1 MKVGFNK
8 VFGYFIEV
16 SKSQIPLVKE
26 EFGYDRKQTLANCER
41 YITKELKEKEN
52 IILGAEEKI
61 ISLEYKLFMDIREVV
76 KRYVSKLQ
84 RVARI
89 ISEVDM
95 LQSFSIISDNY
106 KFVRPQLTTDRT
118 IKMIDCRHPVV
129 EQVMKDKYIP
139 NDIIMDK
146 TTDILLITGPNMAGK
161 STYMR
166 QCAITV
172 IMAQIGCFVP
182 CKSCVMPI
190 FDKIF
195 TRIGASDDLVSG
207 ESTFMVEMKEANFA
221 ISEATENSL
230 ILFDEL
236 GRGTATYD
244 GMSLAQSILE
254 YIHDKIKAKTM
265 FSTHYHELTVLEK
278 DLKHLKNVHVSA
290 TEENG
295 RVTFLHKVKVGAV
308 DKSYGIHV
316 ASLAHLPES
325 LIKRADEILS
335 VYEKKSIKKETFTQ
349 TSLFELTEEEAT
361 PKVDPLVEKLK
372 ELNPLEMTPMEAL
385 SCLYQLNKEAK
396 NKK

>member
-1 MKVGFNK
+1 
-8 VFGYFIEV
+8 
-16 SKSQIPLVKE
+16 
-26 EFGYDRKQTLANCER
+26 
-41 YITKELKEKEN
+41 
-52 IILGAEEKI
+52 
-61 ISLEYKLFMDIREVV
+61 
-76 KRYVSKLQ
+76 
-84 RVARI
+84 
-89 ISEVDM
+89 
-95 LQSFSIISDNY
+95 
-106 KFVRPQLTTDRT
+106 
-118 IKMIDCRHPVV
+118 
-129 EQVMKDKYIP
+129 
-139 NDIIMDK
+139 
-146 TTDILLITGPNMAGK
+146 
-161 STYMR
+161 
-166 QCAITV
+166 
-172 IMAQIGCFVP
+172 
-182 CKSCVMPI
+182 
-190 FDKIF
+190 
-195 TRIGASDDLVSG
+195 
-207 ESTFMVEMKEANFA
+207 
-221 ISEATENSL
+221 
-230 ILFDEL
+230 
-236 GRGTATYD
+236 
-244 GMSLAQSILE
+244 MSLAQSILE